1 MRNHTP
7 SGRSE
12 WARIV
17 AAFEKSDQSQPDF
30 CAARRLNLMTF
41 RSWLYRI
48 RREGGGSGPK
58 LVELVP
64 PASSDD
70 VECVVRVGT
79 SEIRFASLP
88 DAEYLAA
95 VLRAVDDR

>member
-1 MRNHTP
+1 MQSHIP

-48 RREGGGSGPK
+48 RRENGGPKPK

-64 PASSDD
+64 PAVRGD
-70 VECVVRVGT
+70 VECSVRAGNT
-79 SEIRFASLP
+79 EIRFASLP
-88 DAEYLAA
+88 EAEYLATL
-95 VLRAVDDR
+95 LRALDDR